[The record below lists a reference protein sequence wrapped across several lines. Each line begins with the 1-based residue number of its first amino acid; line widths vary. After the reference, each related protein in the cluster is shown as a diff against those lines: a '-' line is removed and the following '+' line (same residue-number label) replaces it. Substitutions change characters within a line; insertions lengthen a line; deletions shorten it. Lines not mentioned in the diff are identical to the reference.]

1 MSNSCEKDP
10 AEDATPLATGKV
22 VRIETTIDDAGNNPR
37 LRWEVDVTPLYFPG
51 LAGVAY
57 QEIKTFDLPD
67 AASYKVGSTI
77 QFHYKLVPQSQHTPW
92 RTLYERVNTAAQ
104 IAWGDRLPEL
114 TLTNVQLAGV
124 Q

>member
-1 MSNSCEKDP
+1 MKVIQFLALAGISLLAMSNSCEKDP

-37 LRWEVDVTPLYFPG
+37 LRWEVDVTPLSFPG

-67 AASYKVGSTI
+67 AASYKVGST
-77 QFHYKLVPQSQHTPW
+77 HSVSL
-92 RTLYERVNTAAQ
+92 
-104 IAWGDRLPEL
+104 
-114 TLTNVQLAGV
+114 
-124 Q
+124 